1 MDKDARPGRSAI
13 IPKEFQNRI
22 GKIRVAKTAFLL
34 ERLPEMFF
42 AISFIPV
49 DINWWEYSYEGVY
62 TGYALGFDLLADGE
76 EIPEYV
82 IHMKDSRD
90 DFEVTKMERVNPK
103 G

>member
-1 MDKDARPGRSAI
+1 MDTGSIPARTAI

-62 TGYALGFDLLADGE
+62 TGYALGFDLLDDGE
-76 EIPEYV
+76 KIPEYV
-82 IHMKDSRD
+82 IYMDGDKD
-90 DFEVTKMERVNPK
+90 DFTVTKMERVNPI